1 MVQPVPHMVFALHD
15 DQKIVVGTS
24 ESSGLSV
31 TELFRCMTLAV
42 VIARDMLAVVLLVFP
57 LLTHSFSTGPLL
69 LEQWFSA
76 GRYPSFPLFHQNC
89 Q

>member
-1 MVQPVPHMVFALHD
+1 MMTK
-15 DQKIVVGTS
+15 KIVVGTS

-57 LLTHSFSTGPLL
+57 LYTFI
-69 LEQWFSA
+69 
-76 GRYPSFPLFHQNC
+76 
-89 Q
+89 